1 MTAKTKQGTTAKPK
15 AKTTGTGGTA
25 KTAGTAGSARR
36 GGRGRRRGK
45 GGGGAA
51 GAKTQP
57 TLTSHPTGRAAYVE
71 TRRWLLE
78 QHGSVCAY
86 CERLVSE
93 RTITLDHVT
102 PRRGLTAYDRRD
114 NLVLCCKTC
123 NAAKADKPILAFLLG
138 SRSRVV
144 ALYKYGQ
151 HLSHQL
157 VEMVKDLLPAGE
169 RPALPRGPA
178 GAKAKPK
185 AKRKSWAEMHPR
197 DADKSSPYLDA

>member
-1 MTAKTKQGTTAKPK
+1 MTGKPK
-15 AKTTGTGGTA
+15 LAGAAK
-25 KTAGTAGSARR
+25 KRSR
-36 GGRGRRRGK
+36 GGRGRRRG
-45 GGGGAA
+45 GGGGK
-51 GAKTQP
+51 GPKTQ
-57 TLTSHPTGRAAYVE
+57 TVLTSVPTGRAAYTE

-78 QHGSVCAY
+78 QFGPVCAY
-86 CERLVSE
+86 CERLVAE
-93 RTITLDHVT
+93 RSVTLDHVT

-138 SRSRVV
+138 NRARVI

-169 RPALPRGPA
+169 RPALPRGPIS
-178 GAKAKPK
+178 AKAK
-185 AKRKSWAEMHPR
+185 AAGRRKTWAEMHPHDK
-197 DADKSSPYLDA
+197 DASSPYLD